1 LKEKLLSKDLQRTQK
16 TSDQEDLKELIK
28 ELAPLLKVDLERK
41 QSQDGTKFLGME
53 MILMVIVILV
63 IILDTKPWT
72 AEAM

>member
-1 LKEKLLSKDLQRTQK
+1 MLSKDLQRTYK

-28 ELAPLLKVDLERK
+28 ELAPLLKADLERK
-41 QSQDGTKFLGME
+41 QSQDGTKFPRME
-53 MILMVIVILV
+53 MVLMVIVILV

>member
-1 LKEKLLSKDLQRTQK
+1 MLLSKDLQRTHK
-16 TSDQEDLKELIK
+16 TSNQEDLKELIK
-28 ELAPLLKVDLERK
+28 ELDPLLIADLERK

-53 MILMVIVILV
+53 MVLMVIFILV